1 MNLYQGQEDT
11 EKLRFKTSRTPHI
24 MSFSTGG
31 APSTLDSKTTQD
43 FTIPEGFSL
52 SHKVHFNKWA
62 PEGMGSSI
70 VAFRSFVMGEI
81 LNFAPKFGQ
90 KSGQDV

>member
-52 SHKVHFNKWA
+52 SQISTNGLLREWEA
-62 PEGMGSSI
+62 
-70 VAFRSFVMGEI
+70 
-81 LNFAPKFGQ
+81 L
-90 KSGQDV
+90 